1 MKCTFAR
8 LSQICGGLL
17 MALALMPAAHAAQS
31 DRSTHLRIANLV
43 QRTDSISLRLCRQT
57 DDACR
62 TLSLTADSLT
72 PVPDLT
78 PGRYRFELR
87 TADHAVTSF
96 TYGIAADRYYGLALF
111 GVHMKSQ
118 HHSLWMRLRVALG
131 GIDVREVNGYRILP
145 HMTMMRPGQDTD
157 PAVVRLANMAPGSTT
172 LSGRVRTESGVSS
185 LGSVRYGDIGSPVPL
200 DHTDGTLE
208 ISFAGDKFPLLS
220 RKISLA
226 HGSNTVVYVGALR
239 QGHPLVLL
247 DTRTSNP

>member
-1 MKCTFAR
+1 MKYTLAR
-8 LSQICGGLL
+8 LNVACAGLL
-17 MALALMPAAHAAQS
+17 MACAWMPAAHAAQS
-31 DRSTHLRIANLV
+31 DTSAHLRIANLV

-57 DDACR
+57 DDACQ
-62 TLSLTADSLT
+62 TLSLAADSLT
-72 PVPDLT
+72 PVLDLT

-96 TYGIAADRYYGLALF
+96 TYGIAAHRHYGLALY
-111 GVHMKSQ
+111 GVRMKSQ
-118 HHSLWMRLRVALG
+118 QHGLWMRLRVALG

-145 HMTMMRPGQDTD
+145 HMTMMRPGKDSD

-172 LSGRVRTESGVSS
+172 LSGRVRTRSGVSS
-185 LGSVRYGDIGSPVPL
+185 LGSVRYGSIGSRIPL

-208 ISFAGDKFPLLS
+208 ISFAGDTFPLLS

-226 HGSNTVVYVGALR
+226 QGSNTVVYVGALR